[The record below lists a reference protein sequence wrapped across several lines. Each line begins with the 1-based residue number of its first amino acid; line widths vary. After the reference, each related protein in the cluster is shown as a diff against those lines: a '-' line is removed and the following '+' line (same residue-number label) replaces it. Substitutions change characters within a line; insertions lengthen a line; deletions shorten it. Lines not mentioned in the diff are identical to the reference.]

1 MTLFHFFCFNP
12 LSLKSSININL
23 IFDAGLL
30 NNFGFLKLGREHC
43 QVRTLFFLY
52 CLHVFLKHYF
62 SNSKLFLYTL
72 IKWNGLDWLIN
83 YCSHQCN
90 VHMHVHVQH
99 LLLIHVCTMV
109 SQCILNDN
117 IIIIIVLLYS
127 SGRVHKVND
136 FFSGFWKN
144 NWLSTELYPLS

>member
-1 MTLFHFFCFNP
+1 MLASKITLYFLNWEGKIVKLEPFFP
-12 LSLKSSININL
+12 LLLTCISKA
-23 IFDAGLL
+23 IF
-30 NNFGFLKLGREHC
+30 F
-43 QVRTLFFLY
+43 Y
-52 CLHVFLKHYF
+52 
-62 SNSKLFLYTL
+62 SKLFLYTL

-99 LLLIHVCTMV
+99 LLLIHVCTKLV

-127 SGRVHKVND
+127 SSRVHKVND

>member
-1 MTLFHFFCFNP
+1 M
-12 LSLKSSININL
+12 

-62 SNSKLFLYTL
+62 STPNCFYIPLLNEMDW
-72 IKWNGLDWLIN
+72 IDWLIIVPINVN
-83 YCSHQCN
+83 Y

-127 SGRVHKVND
+127 SSRVHKVND